1 MRVLLDTLYLYRL
14 MAAEGIFAD
23 PERTYPMRT
32 DVQIWAS
39 AVSLWEMRLKY
50 GARDARGRRKSP
62 HEPMQVVTML
72 HRLGV
77 PILNLTPQH
86 AACELEQPLR
96 HKDPF
101 DELLLAQAQEEGLR
115 LLTTDSSL
123 VGHPAGRRPLAARG
137 H

>member
-23 PERTYPMRT
+23 PERTDLMRT

-39 AVSLWEMRLKY
+39 AVWFWEMRLRY
-50 GARDARGRRKSP
+50 GACDARGRRKSP

-72 HRLGV
+72 PRLGI
-77 PILNLTPQH
+77 PILNLTPQD
-86 AACELEQPLR
+86 AACEFEQLLR

-115 LLTTDSSL
+115 LLTTDSPL
-123 VGHPAGRRPLAARG
+123 VGHSLVVTP
-137 H
+137 

>member
-1 MRVLLDTLYLYRL
+1 
-14 MAAEGIFAD
+14 
-23 PERTYPMRT
+23 
-32 DVQIWAS
+32 
-39 AVSLWEMRLKY
+39 
-50 GARDARGRRKSP
+50 
-62 HEPMQVVTML
+62 MQVVTML
-72 HRLGV
+72 HRLGI

-123 VGHPAGRRPLAARG
+123 VGHPLVVAP
-137 H
+137 